1 MKGLFARKPIGAVY
15 EQEGNAKLHRH
26 LNARH
31 LTSIGIGCII
41 GAGIFVITGQAAAI
55 YAGPAIFISF
65 VIAAIICWFAGL
77 CYAELASIIP
87 VAGGSYSYAYVAMG
101 ELPGWVVGWTTIIQ
115 YLASACTVAVGCS
128 GYFVGTL
135 KDFGLP
141 LSEMWTRAPLAYDL
155 ERGWVS
161 TGAALN
167 VPAIALV
174 ALVGIF
180 VSVGIRAAARFN
192 NAMVFIKLGTI
203 AAFILLGVWHIN
215 PENWVPFIPQNTGV
229 FGEFGWS
236 GILRAAGMAF
246 FAYNGFDIVATMAQE
261 TVHPQKDLS
270 RGILGSL
277 AISTVAYLLT
287 IAVLTGIVSYT
298 QLNVPDPM
306 SIALNAMGHDYF
318 WFAFVVKIAI
328 IAALISVVLTL
339 LLGQSRIFMT
349 MSHDG
354 LLPRFLGKV
363 HRKTQTPLATT
374 VLISGLAIVLSGF
387 FPVDILA
394 QLVAFAILFIFGI
407 VCLGVWQLR
416 RTHPEYK
423 RPFRVPFGSCI
434 PLLGA
439 LGCFGQMAF
448 LPATTWAQFGAWLL
462 LGLVVY
468 AMYGYWHSK
477 VRHKG
482 KPS

>member
-1 MKGLFARKPIGAVY
+1 MKGLFIRKPIGDAERV
-15 EQEGNAKLHRH
+15 KLHRH
-26 LNARH
+26 LGAQQ
-31 LTSIGIGCII
+31 LTSIGVGCII
-41 GAGIFVITGQAAAI
+41 GAGIFVITGQAAAM
-55 YAGPAIFISF
+55 YAGPAILLSF
-65 VIAAIICWFAGL
+65 VIAALVCWVAGL

-101 ELPGWVVGWTTIIQ
+101 ELPGWVVGWTTAIQ

-128 GYFVGTL
+128 GYFVSTL
-135 KDFGLP
+135 RDFGLALP
-141 LSEMWTRAPLAYDL
+141 SAWTQAPLAYDV
-155 ERGWVS
+155 ESGWAS
-161 TGAALN
+161 TGAFLN
-167 VPAIALV
+167 VPAIVLV
-174 ALVGIF
+174 AVVGTF
-180 VSVGIRAAARFN
+180 VAVGIRAAARFN
-192 NAMVFIKLGTI
+192 NAMVAVKLGTI
-203 AAFILLGVWHIN
+203 IGFILLGLWHIR
-215 PENWVPFIPQNTGV
+215 PENWVPFIPDNAGV

-236 GILRAAGMAF
+236 GVLRAAGLAF
-246 FAYNGFDIVATMAQE
+246 FAYNGFDAVATMAQE
-261 TVHPQKDLS
+261 TVNPQKNLA

-287 IAVLTGIVSYT
+287 IVVLTGIVSYT
-298 QLNVPDPM
+298 ELNVPDPM
-306 SIALNAMGHDYF
+306 SIALNAMGKDYF
-318 WFAFVVKIAI
+318 WFAFVVKVAI

-339 LLGQSRIFMT
+339 LLGQSRIFMA

-354 LLPRFLGKV
+354 LLPKLLGKV
-363 HRKTQTPLATT
+363 HRKTQTPLVTT
-374 VLISGLAIVLSGF
+374 VLISLFAMAMAGF

-423 RPFRVPFGSCI
+423 RPFRVPFAPYVPI
-434 PLLGA
+434 LGA

-468 AMYGYWHSK
+468 AMYGYRHSK
-477 VRHKG
+477 VRHRNK
-482 KPS
+482 SV